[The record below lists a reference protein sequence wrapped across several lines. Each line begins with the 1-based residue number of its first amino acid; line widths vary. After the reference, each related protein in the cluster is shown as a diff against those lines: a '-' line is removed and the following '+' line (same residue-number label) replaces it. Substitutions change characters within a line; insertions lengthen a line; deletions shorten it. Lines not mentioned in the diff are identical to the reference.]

1 MPRRGSGAL
10 GTPRI
15 ASAAAAAAAITTYS
29 TSPPP
34 GMLRLLAAHR
44 RRLRP
49 IAAGV
54 GLAVGAAVTI
64 GVGSNES
71 EGRRRRGSGMD
82 TAACA
87 GAAAS
92 TLKRP
97 LIVGLAG
104 CTASGKSTLCDAIVA
119 RQGGTAAVAV
129 VTLDDFW
136 WKDESRLPRLSDEW
150 LAANPNMARLKQ
162 HDTNVPAAVDWAAA
176 EAHVRAA
183 IAEAT
188 AAGVQV
194 LIVEGFLLFSQPQL
208 VALLDRGVYLTVD
221 DSEKPTLMMRKFQ
234 RNGE

>member
-1 MPRRGSGAL
+1 MVLKVRNWPSQNGVFDSRGKMYGIYTPQFNRKYELILFRGRKTILPPNSGAQ
-10 GTPRI
+10 
-15 ASAAAAAAAITTYS
+15 
-29 TSPPP
+29 
-34 GMLRLLAAHR
+34 
-44 RRLRP
+44 
-49 IAAGV
+49 
-54 GLAVGAAVTI
+54 
-64 GVGSNES
+64 
-71 EGRRRRGSGMD
+71 
-82 TAACA
+82 
-87 GAAAS
+87 
-92 TLKRP
+92 
-97 LIVGLAG
+97 G

-119 RQGGTAAVAV
+119 RQGGIAAVAV